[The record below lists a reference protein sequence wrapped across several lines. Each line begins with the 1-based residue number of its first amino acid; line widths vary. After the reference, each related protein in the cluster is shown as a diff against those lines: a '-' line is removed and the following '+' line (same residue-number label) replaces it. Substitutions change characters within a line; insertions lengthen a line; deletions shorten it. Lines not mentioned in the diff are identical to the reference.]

1 MVPSRTLSTSPPHA
15 LVAWLSRRLRLS
27 RETRPPHAHDPRGSE
42 GLRRLLQEDHVR
54 ALLAGPRYTGTKR
67 LNRFEHQVFSQ
78 NGEDGILREVF
89 RRIGT
94 TDRTFLEFG
103 VGDGQRNN
111 TTFLLAQGWRGWW
124 IEGNQR
130 SAAAIRRAFARP
142 LAGSQLALLHWMV
155 TAENIAEAFRR
166 LQVPAEIDLLSLDID
181 RNTWHVLAAAL
192 PIVRPRALVVEYN
205 ATYPAD
211 VDWKVE
217 YAADRWWDRT
227 SYFGASLKAFER
239 LGEQHGY
246 ALVGCELSGV
256 NAFFVR
262 RELCGDRFE
271 APFTA
276 ENHYEP
282 ARYYLARTHGHPP
295 NFSDL
300 TG

>member
-1 MVPSRTLSTSPPHA
+1 MHGSPGASAGRPAPWLPTTYAAPRASGGCCRRITSEHSSRAPATP
-15 LVAWLSRRLRLS
+15 
-27 RETRPPHAHDPRGSE
+27 
-42 GLRRLLQEDHVR
+42 
-54 ALLAGPRYTGTKR
+54 GTKR

-111 TTFLLAQGWRGWW
+111 TTFLLTQGWRGWW
-124 IEGNQR
+124 IEGDER
-130 SAAAIRRAFARP
+130 SAAAIRRVFARP

-181 RNTWHVLAAAL
+181 RNTWHALAATL